1 MKIMSPDQLAL
12 AYREACMQELQALK
26 PGNVHIFADGHRM
39 TIHHFI
45 KSTDASADIVCQ
57 PDLTLGER
65 IFAAVEA
72 TNEAVGMNTNL
83 GIILLCAPLV
93 QAKLQAHQFQSLSES
108 LNQVLNNLTVDD
120 GMLTSQAIVLANPA
134 GLGSVDQHDVHL
146 PIEVNLLEMMRAA
159 QHADRV
165 AWQYANAFLD
175 ILGYGVQ
182 HYEEAMAKWQQN
194 TAYATTA
201 VYLGFLTH
209 QLDTHII
216 RKHGN
221 SLAMTVMAE
230 AQDIEAEFSAIE
242 NPKLMQKKLMEW
254 DTSLKARNLN
264 PGTSADL
271 TVASLL
277 AKALI

>member
-1 MKIMSPDQLAL
+1 MLA
-12 AYREACMQELQALK
+12 
-26 PGNVHIFADGHRM
+26 
-39 TIHHFI
+39 
-45 KSTDASADIVCQ
+45 
-57 PDLTLGER
+57 
-65 IFAAVEA
+65 
-72 TNEAVGMNTNL
+72 
-83 GIILLCAPLV
+83 
-93 QAKLQAHQFQSLSES
+93 
-108 LNQVLNNLTVDD
+108 
-120 GMLTSQAIVLANPA
+120 SQAIVLANPA
-134 GLGSVDQHDVHL
+134 GLGSVDQYDVHL
-146 PIEVNLLEMMRAA
+146 PVEVNLLEMMRAA
-159 QHADRV
+159 QHVDRI

-182 HYEEAMAKWQQN
+182 HYEEAMAKWQN

-221 SLAMTVMAE
+221 PLAMTVMAE
-230 AQDIEAEFSAIE
+230 AQSIETEFSAIE

-254 DTSLKARNLN
+254 DASLKARNLN

>member
-1 MKIMSPDQLAL
+1 MKILSPDQLAL
-12 AYREACMQELQALK
+12 AYRQACMQELQALK

-45 KSTDASADIVCQ
+45 KSADASADILCQ
-57 PDLTLGER
+57 PDLTVGER
-65 IFAAVEA
+65 IFGAVKA
-72 TNEAVGMNTNL
+72 TQKAVGLNTNL

-93 QAKLQAHQFQSLSES
+93 QARLQSHQFQSLSES
-108 LNQVLNNLTVDD
+108 LNQVLNDLTVDD
-120 GMLTSQAIVLANPA
+120 GMLASQAIVLANPA
-134 GLGSVDQHDVHL
+134 GLGSVSQYDVHL
-146 PIEVNLLEMMRAA
+146 PVEVNLHEMMRAA
-159 QHADRV
+159 QHVDRI

-182 HYEEAMAKWQQN
+182 HYDEAMAKWQN

-209 QLDTHII
+209 QLDTHVI
-216 RKHGN
+216 RKHGT

-230 AQDIEAEFSAIE
+230 AQAIEVEFSAIE
-242 NPKLMQKKLMEW
+242 NPKLMQKKLMDW
-254 DTSLKARNLN
+254 DASLKARNLN

-277 AKALI
+277 AKSLI

>member
-1 MKIMSPDQLAL
+1 MKTLSPDQLAL

-39 TIHHFI
+39 TIHHFF
-45 KSTDASADIVCQ
+45 KSIDASADILCQ
-57 PDLTLGER
+57 PDLTVGER
-65 IFAAVEA
+65 IFGAVKA
-72 TNEAVGMNTNL
+72 TKEAVGLNTNL

-93 QAKLQAHQFQSLSES
+93 QARLQAHQFQSLSES
-108 LNQVLNNLTVDD
+108 LNQVLNDLTVDD
-120 GMLTSQAIVLANPA
+120 GMLASHAIVLANPA
-134 GLGSVDQHDVHL
+134 GLGSVDQYDVHL
-146 PIEVNLLEMMRAA
+146 PVEVNLLEMMRAA
-159 QHADRV
+159 QHVDRI

-175 ILGYGVQ
+175 ILGFGVQ
-182 HYEEAMAKWQQN
+182 CFDEAMAKWQN

-209 QLDTHII
+209 QLDTHIM

-221 SLAMTVMAE
+221 PLAMTVMAE
-230 AQDIEAEFSAIE
+230 AQAIEADFMASE
-242 NPKLMQKKLMEW
+242 NPKLLQKRLMDW
-254 DTSLKARNLN
+254 DASLKARNLN

>member
-1 MKIMSPDQLAL
+1 MKTLSPDQLAL

-39 TIHHFI
+39 TIHHFF
-45 KSTDASADIVCQ
+45 KSIDASADILCQ
-57 PDLTLGER
+57 PDLTVGER
-65 IFAAVEA
+65 IFGAVKA
-72 TNEAVGMNTNL
+72 TKEAVGLNTNL

-93 QAKLQAHQFQSLSES
+93 QARLQAHQFQSLSES
-108 LNQVLNNLTVDD
+108 LNQVLNDLTVDD
-120 GMLTSQAIVLANPA
+120 GMLASHAIVLANPA
-134 GLGSVDQHDVHL
+134 GLGSVDQYDVHL
-146 PIEVNLLEMMRAA
+146 PVEVNLLGMMRAA
-159 QHADRV
+159 QHVDRI

-175 ILGYGVQ
+175 ILGFGVQ
-182 HYEEAMAKWQQN
+182 CFDEAMAKWQN

-221 SLAMTVMAE
+221 PLAMTVMAE
-230 AQDIEAEFSAIE
+230 AQAIEADFMASE
-242 NPKLMQKKLMEW
+242 NPKLLQKRLMDW
-254 DTSLKARNLN
+254 DASLKARNLN

>member
-1 MKIMSPDQLAL
+1 MKTLSPDQLAL

-39 TIHHFI
+39 TIHHFF
-45 KSTDASADIVCQ
+45 KSIDASADILCQ
-57 PDLTLGER
+57 PDLTVGER
-65 IFAAVEA
+65 IFGAVKA
-72 TNEAVGMNTNL
+72 TKEAVGLNTNL

-93 QAKLQAHQFQSLSES
+93 QARLQAHQFQSLSES
-108 LNQVLNNLTVDD
+108 LNQVLNDLTVDD
-120 GMLTSQAIVLANPA
+120 GMLASHAIVLANPA
-134 GLGSVDQHDVHL
+134 GLGSVDQYDVHL
-146 PIEVNLLEMMRAA
+146 PVEVNLLGMMRAA
-159 QHADRV
+159 QHVDRI

-175 ILGYGVQ
+175 ILGFGVQ
-182 HYEEAMAKWQQN
+182 CFDEAMAKWQN
-194 TAYATTA
+194 TAYATTS

-221 SLAMTVMAE
+221 PLAMTVMAE
-230 AQDIEAEFSAIE
+230 AQAIEADFMASE
-242 NPKLMQKKLMEW
+242 NPKLLQKRLMDW
-254 DTSLKARNLN
+254 DASLKARNLN

>member
-1 MKIMSPDQLAL
+1 MKTMSPDQLAF

-45 KSTDASADIVCQ
+45 KSIDASADILCQ
-57 PDLTLGER
+57 PNLTVGDR
-65 IFAAVEA
+65 IFSAVKATNAAV
-72 TNEAVGMNTNL
+72 GLNTNL
-83 GIILLCAPLV
+83 GIILLCAPLI
-93 QAKLQAHQFQSLSES
+93 QAKLQIHQFLSES
-108 LNQVLNNLTVDD
+108 LNQVLNDLTVDD
-120 GMLTSQAIVLANPA
+120 GMLVSQAIVLANPA
-134 GLGSVDQHDVHL
+134 GLGSVDQYDVHL
-146 PIEVNLLEMMRAA
+146 PAEVNLLEMMRAA
-159 QHADRV
+159 QHVDRI

-182 HYEEAMAKWQQN
+182 HYVEAMAKWQN

-230 AQDIEAEFSAIE
+230 AQAIEAEFSAIE

>member
-1 MKIMSPDQLAL
+1 MKTLSPDQLAL

-39 TIHHFI
+39 TIHHFF
-45 KSTDASADIVCQ
+45 KSIDASADILCQ
-57 PDLTLGER
+57 PDLTVGER
-65 IFAAVEA
+65 IFGAVKA
-72 TNEAVGMNTNL
+72 TKEAVGLNTNL

-93 QAKLQAHQFQSLSES
+93 QARLQAHQFQSLSDS
-108 LNQVLNNLTVDD
+108 LNQVLNDLTVDD
-120 GMLTSQAIVLANPA
+120 GMLASHAIVLANPA
-134 GLGSVDQHDVHL
+134 GLGSVDQYDVHL
-146 PIEVNLLEMMRAA
+146 PVEVNLLEMMRAA
-159 QHADRV
+159 QHVDRI

-175 ILGYGVQ
+175 ILGFGVQ
-182 HYEEAMAKWQQN
+182 CFDEAMAKWQN

-209 QLDTHII
+209 HLDTHIM

-221 SLAMTVMAE
+221 PLAMTVMAE
-230 AQDIEAEFSAIE
+230 AQAIEADFMASE
-242 NPKLMQKKLMEW
+242 NPKLLQKRLMDW
-254 DTSLKARNLN
+254 DASLKARNLN

>member
-1 MKIMSPDQLAL
+1 MKTLSPDQLAL

-39 TIHHFI
+39 TIHHFF
-45 KSTDASADIVCQ
+45 KSIDASADILCQ
-57 PDLTLGER
+57 PDLTVGER
-65 IFAAVEA
+65 IFGAVKA
-72 TNEAVGMNTNL
+72 TKEAVGLNTNL

-93 QAKLQAHQFQSLSES
+93 QARLQAHQFESLSES
-108 LNQVLNNLTVDD
+108 LNQVLNDLTVDD
-120 GMLTSQAIVLANPA
+120 GMLASHAIVLANPA
-134 GLGSVDQHDVHL
+134 GLGSVDQYDVHL
-146 PIEVNLLEMMRAA
+146 PVEVNLLEMMRAA
-159 QHADRV
+159 QHVDRI

-175 ILGYGVQ
+175 ILGFGVQ
-182 HYEEAMAKWQQN
+182 CFDEAMAKWQN

-209 QLDTHII
+209 QLDTHIM

-221 SLAMTVMAE
+221 PLAMTVMAE
-230 AQDIEAEFSAIE
+230 AQAIEANFMASE
-242 NPKLMQKKLMEW
+242 NPKLLQKRLMDW
-254 DTSLKARNLN
+254 DASLKARNLN